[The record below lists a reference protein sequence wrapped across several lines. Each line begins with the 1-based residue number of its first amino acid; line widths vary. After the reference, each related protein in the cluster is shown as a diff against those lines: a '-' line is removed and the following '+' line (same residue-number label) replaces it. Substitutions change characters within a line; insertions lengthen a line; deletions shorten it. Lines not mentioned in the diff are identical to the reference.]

1 MRLAD
6 VSKLLSPTRVIGALR
21 RRAQHAG
28 VGRHY
33 RPGEAPI
40 ESNLALFESFQGRNV
55 GDNPLDVYLELR
67 ARKPDLKIY
76 WAVADGIDAPAGAL
90 PVIWGSPEWLRL
102 LATAKYLVNNA
113 NFPWFFRKAPGQVY
127 LQTWHGTPLKRLGR
141 DVPGVSLTVGYQ
153 ATMEREAKT
162 WDFLVAPNQFFAD
175 VFPKSFAYEGKTIL
189 TGYPRNDRLS
199 NTDAAARQSIREKF
213 GVTDPATQLVMYA
226 PTWRDYKRTAG
237 GNWDAVS
244 YLDPKLQLPQGFR
257 LMFRGHH
264 NTIDAHSAKI
274 AGSAIDVTE
283 YPDVTDLYI
292 AADVLITD
300 YSSTMFDFSVTGKP
314 ILFLAPDIDRYRT
327 ERGFYLDYEQEVP
340 GPILETDQDVVD
352 ALAKLPELKAAFA
365 AKYSAW
371 RVKFNALEDGHS
383 AKRVVDKVWGN

>member
-1 MRLAD
+1 MKPSNLA
-6 VSKLLSPTRVIGALR
+6 KLLSPTRVLGALR

-33 RPGEAPI
+33 RPGQTPI
-40 ESNLALFESFQGRNV
+40 QQTVALFESFQGRNV

-67 ARKPDLKIY
+67 ARKPELTVY
-76 WAVADGIDAPAGAL
+76 WAVTNGVDAPAGAL
-90 PVIWGSPEWLRL
+90 PVVWGSAEWLRL
-102 LATAKYLVNNA
+102 LASAKYLVNNA
-113 NFPWFFRKAPGQVY
+113 NFPWFFRKAPGQIY

-162 WDFLVAPNQFFAD
+162 WDYLVAPNQFFVE
-175 VFPKSFAYEGKTIL
+175 VFPKSFDYTGTTIL

-199 NTDAAARQSIREKF
+199 TADDAKRQSIREKF
-213 GVTDPATQLVMYA
+213 GVSDPAEKLVMYA

-237 GNWDAVS
+237 GNWDAVT
-244 YLDPKLQLPQGFR
+244 YLNPQLQLPAGFR

-264 NTIDAHSAKI
+264 NTTDAHSAKI
-274 AGSAIDVTE
+274 AGNAIDATE

-292 AADVLITD
+292 AADVLVTD

-314 ILFLAPDIDRYRT
+314 MLFLAPDIDRYRA
-327 ERGFYLDYEQEVP
+327 ERGFYLDYEHEVP
-340 GPILETDQDVVD
+340 GPILKTDQELVA
-352 ALAKLPELKAAFA
+352 ALETLPALVAEFA
-365 AKYSAW
+365 PKYASW
-371 RVKFNALEDGHS
+371 KRKFNALEDGS
-383 AKRVVDKVWGN
+383 AAKRVVDKVWGN